1 MASQQK
7 ARTQSDDPV
16 VRHIAARRIAA
27 ALTAALMVLVPSL
40 GCGSDDDGSAPTAA
54 ATGTTDSAETSAG
67 TVDEGIDSLQEAQ
80 AELCPELSGVEADLE
95 EVSTSGTEAGQ
106 EALAGFGSFAASLDA
121 VAAALTSAGATD
133 AATAAEDLAA
143 SLESLSTS
151 GGEDAR
157 AAAGEAAEGAQ
168 QLAEAL
174 QCP

>member
-1 MASQQK
+1 MS
-7 ARTQSDDPV
+7 SN
-16 VRHIAARRIAA
+16 HIVTRRFAAV
-27 ALTAALMVLVPSL
+27 LTAALMVVVPAL
-40 GCGSDDDGSAPTAA
+40 GCASDDDGSAPTEA
-54 ATGTTDSAETSAG
+54 ATGTNDSADAATG

-80 AELCPELSGVEADLE
+80 AELCPELSDVEADLE

-106 EALAGFGSFAASLDA
+106 EALAGFGSFAASLEA

-157 AAAGEAAEGAQ
+157 AAAGEAADGAQ
-168 QLAEAL
+168 QLTEAL